1 MDDPRFDP
9 ASSYNTWGGAT
20 NTLSIIRASHAFE
33 AHGRHAELSMVLGR
47 ALAAYSRMNKFGQ
60 CISPY
65 TGEEGYTSAYSPTL
79 LGFIDAVERLV
90 GILPRPDG
98 SLWFSCLPLPAGVCS
113 RAEAASTVYSRRVDG
128 RLFELECGPEGACA
142 YMDGERIFS
151 CPRGLRVETDREG
164 RVMSL
169 IGMLPTKVE
178 GRLEASNSTSSG
190 TGFRISAAPN
200 EVLRFTGSSIES
212 MGGPAFIAPVW

>member
-1 MDDPRFDP
+1 
-9 ASSYNTWGGAT
+9 
-20 NTLSIIRASHAFE
+20 
-33 AHGRHAELSMVLGR
+33 
-47 ALAAYSRMNKFGQ
+47 
-60 CISPY
+60 
-65 TGEEGYTSAYSPTL
+65 
-79 LGFIDAVERLV
+79 
-90 GILPRPDG
+90 
-98 SLWFSCLPLPAGVCS
+98 
-113 RAEAASTVYSRRVDG
+113 
-128 RLFELECGPEGACA
+128 
-142 YMDGERIFS
+142 MDGERIFS

-212 MGGPAFIAPVW
+212 MGGPAFLAPVW